1 MTRLWLKMAHFEVE
15 KNVGIISE
23 YYWLEGVISND
34 TCFVKATVILG
45 QAIPFTRLVL
55 VKFCLRNI
63 LLTSRHLEINF
74 KSPADSYC
82 SRLGREG

>member
-45 QAIPFTRLVL
+45 QAIPFVSA
-55 VKFCLRNI
+55 CEI
-63 LLTSRHLEINF
+63 LFEEYSTHFATSRDKF
-74 KSPADSYC
+74 
-82 SRLGREG
+82 